1 MWDKSAAKIG
11 NSVAFL
17 PVHYPSPGSTSET
30 SGPQYDVASHG
41 NQTSRPQAASMDVST
56 IGAFAYYVES
66 LESLCRINI
75 YFLQQKIEFS
85 NRLEVSNWL
94 TRFKE
99 LDLRLVQYVNSLYC
113 TFGTNLMCPVGKCFY
128 QRNGKTPMF
137 RETLPLRPS
146 TQT

>member
-17 PVHYPSPGSTSET
+17 PAHYPSPGQSSE
-30 SGPQYDVASHG
+30 G
-41 NQTSRPQAASMDVST
+41 NGGQHDAPWGQSSARPQGAPMDMST

-75 YFLQQKIEFS
+75 YFLQQHIDFS
-85 NRLEVSNWL
+85 NRQQVSNWL

-99 LDLRLVQYVNSLYC
+99 LDLRLVQ
-113 TFGTNLMCPVGKCFY
+113 
-128 QRNGKTPMF
+128 
-137 RETLPLRPS
+137 
-146 TQT
+146 